1 MTETKVIIVEDDPDI
16 GTTLERILNIS
27 NGMRCIAVYQSAED
41 LLKEVHSIDADLILM
56 DISLPGISGI
66 EATRNSKVIS
76 PHLEIL
82 ILSVHDEDQMVF
94 DALSAGAIGYVL
106 KNTPTHKIVTHIKE
120 AMNGGSPMSQKV
132 ARKVVDSFHIST
144 NTIFTTREI
153 EVLQKLCNGLSYKL
167 IADSLYISQ
176 DTVRSH
182 IKSIY
187 RKLHVNSKSEA
198 IIKAMKNR
206 IV

>member
-16 GTTLERILNIS
+16 GTALERILNIS

-76 PHLEIL
+76 PHIEIL

-144 NTIFTTREI
+144 NTIFTAREI